1 MMLSSLPWIAL
12 AAVLAWASFSD
23 VRNRRIPNA
32 AIVCGWT
39 AALLLNGL
47 LPDGIG
53 LASSMLGLLAGLIAL
68 MPLYMLRLL
77 GAGDVKLVSVV
88 GAFFGPLHLLGAVL
102 LAFVAGG
109 LLSLAMAWHHRTF
122 HVLWGNLKAML
133 FFGQLRVSTGLPGE
147 VPGALPASA
156 GRMPY
161 AVAIAAGALAQGL
174 VLHLGSRA

>member
-1 MMLSSLPWIAL
+1 MLSTLPWIAL

-23 VRNRRIPNA
+23 VRSRRIPNA
-32 AIVCGWT
+32 AILCGWG

-53 LASSMLGLLAGLIAL
+53 LSSSLLGLLAGLVVL

-77 GAGDVKLVSVV
+77 GAGDVKLFSVV
-88 GAFFGPLHLLGAVL
+88 GAFLGPFNLVGAGLLTL
-102 LAFVAGG
+102 VAGG
-109 LLSLAMAWHHRTF
+109 LLSLAMAWRQRTF
-122 HVLWGNLKAML
+122 HVLVHNLKGML

-147 VPGALPASA
+147 AAGTLPASA

-161 AVAIAAGALAQGL
+161 AIAISIGALAQ
-174 VLHLGSRA
+174 VLLLQIGSRA